1 MYVGMFDSRNLPYVS
16 FDSYMQMLE
25 EKSKKI
31 NK

>member
-1 MYVGMFDSRNLPYVS
+1 MYVGMFDSRNLPYVG
-16 FDSYMQMLE
+16 FDSYLQMRE